1 MLRAGAL
8 RAGQRGFS
16 LIELMV
22 GMLIGM
28 IVVAGAI
35 TLTVTQL
42 AEHRRLMLETQIQQ
56 DLRAAADLIL
66 RDVRRS
72 GYWST
77 AQKGVWAP
85 DNGSPT
91 PNRYTK
97 TTPEITTADANTIE
111 YSYSVVNGGAV
122 EDDQSTANERFGFRL
137 QAGELQFQLGVG
149 NWQPL
154 TDRGVMIV
162 KQFNVS
168 MQVQNVSLAEFCPK
182 ACAASSLTCPVQAI
196 RYVNVSITGEAKHD
210 NKVSRTV
217 DVRTRLRNDQI
228 SGACPA

>member
-1 MLRAGAL
+1 MLSAKNR
-8 RAGQRGFS
+8 RAGQRGLS
-16 LIELMV
+16 LIEMMV
-22 GMLIGM
+22 GLLIGM

-85 DNGSPT
+85 GNGSPT
-91 PNRYTK
+91 SNDYTA
-97 TTPEITTADANTIE
+97 TTPDITTVNANTIK

-122 EDDQSTANERFGFRL
+122 EDDTSTGNEQFGFRL
-137 QAGELQFQLGVG
+137 QDGVLQFELGAG

-154 TDRGVMIV
+154 TDPGVMIV

-168 MQVQNVSLAEFCPK
+168 MQVQDVSLAEFCPK
-182 ACAASSLTCPVQAI
+182 ACAAGSLTCPVQAI

-210 NKVSRTV
+210 NKVLRTV
-217 DVRTRLRNDQI
+217 DVRTRLRNDRI
-228 SGACPA
+228 SGVCPA